1 MTQDDCNN
9 SQSDI
14 ILGDRSL
21 YVQSES
27 SNESYEQVY
36 LQGTVEK
43 TIWDAAVTSAD
54 DALVLVQWLNS
65 KLP

>member
-43 TIWDAAVTSAD
+43 AIWDAAKASAD
-54 DALVLVQWLNS
+54 DALVLVQWLDS

>member
-43 TIWDAAVTSAD
+43 TIWDAAKASAD
-54 DALVLVQWLNS
+54 DALVLVQWLDS